1 MAGAEGND
9 AVRRVDCGVSPVA
22 IAVLYIRIS
31 HPETLPE
38 LVRALSKRAHFVV
51 GAVRTDVV
59 TVGVLGS
66 FADGGQNDLERFL
79 CAWRTE
85 RPGIETHIEIDD
97 LRAVTVLPIPLPRAD
112 VNEATFVR
120 S

>member
-1 MAGAEGND
+1 M
-9 AVRRVDCGVSPVA
+9 
-22 IAVLYIRIS
+22 YIRIS
-31 HPETLPE
+31 HPDALPD
-38 LVRALSKRAHFVV
+38 LVRALSKRVHFVV

-66 FADGGQNDLERFL
+66 FADGGKDDLRRFL
-79 CAWRTE
+79 RAWQGE
-85 RPGIETHIEIDD
+85 HPGIHTDIEIDD

-112 VNEATFVR
+112 INEATLVR

>member
-1 MAGAEGND
+1 LPSGGRLRSLPRLN
-9 AVRRVDCGVSPVA
+9 CG
-22 IAVLYIRIS
+22 LYIRIS
-31 HPETLPE
+31 HPDALPD

-59 TVGVLGS
+59 PVGVLGS
-66 FADGGQNDLERFL
+66 FADGGQDDLKRFL
-79 CAWRTE
+79 RAWRVE
-85 RPGIETHIEIDD
+85 HPGIETDIEIDD

-112 VNEATFVR
+112 INDATFVR